1 VKVLAVILG
10 VALVAV
16 SGVAI
21 HMWRQVDMD
30 GQQIADLQSQLQAA
44 QTAQQTAEATLARQ
58 ARELASRPAST
69 VASAAPA
76 PAPAASKATVSA
88 TTTALVDEMRRQM
101 TDPKGRDVRR
111 AQRRMLLPQMNPGLG
126 KWLDLGPDQENKLL
140 DLMAKQETDQ
150 SEMLLDPANRN
161 DPAAQQEAMRKAQA
175 QNQANEA
182 DLASLLGDKY
192 PRYQQYKQTIPVHRQ
207 VSQLQTMLG
216 SGADGLPD
224 AQAKALTNAL
234 VAEQLRINQERAG
247 AQAAATPPN
256 IQEMLRQTQ
265 QRTVESNR
273 RLLQV
278 ATAQLNPQQLAG
290 YRTLIEQQ
298 ERSSDV
304 LSRQL
309 GEAEAAAAAARSAS
323 GQ

>member
-1 VKVLAVILG
+1 MKILVGILAI
-10 VALVAV
+10 ALVAIGALTIRM
-16 SGVAI
+16 S
-21 HMWRQVDMD
+21 RQIDVDR
-30 GQQIADLQSQLQAA
+30 QQLADLQAQLQQA
-44 QTAQQTAEATLARQ
+44 QTAQQSAEATLARQ
-58 ARELASRPAST
+58 AQELANRPEST

-140 DLMAKQETDQ
+140 DLMAKQESDQ

-161 DPAAQQEAMRKAQA
+161 DPAAQQEATRKMQA

-182 DLASLLGDKY
+182 DLAALLGDKY
-192 PRYQQYKQTIPVHRQ
+192 PRYQQYKQTMPVHRQ
-207 VSQLQTMLG
+207 VSQLQAMLG

-234 VAEQLRINQERAG
+234 VAEQLRVNQERTS
-247 AQAAATPPN
+247 AQAAASPLN
-256 IQEMLRQTQ
+256 VQEMLRQQQ

>member
-1 VKVLAVILG
+1 VKVLAAILG

-16 SGVAI
+16 GGVAI
-21 HMWRQVDMD
+21 HMWQQVALDR
-30 GQQIADLQSQLQAA
+30 QQIADLQSQLQQA
-44 QTAQQTAEATLARQ
+44 QTAQQNAEAALARQ
-58 ARELASRPAST
+58 ARELANRPEST
-69 VASAAPA
+69 IALAAPA

-88 TTTALVDEMRRQM
+88 TSTALADEMRKQM

-111 AQRRMLLPQMNPGLG
+111 AQRRMLLPQLNPGLG
-126 KWLDLGPDQENKLL
+126 KWLDLPPDQENKLL
-140 DLMAKQETDQ
+140 DLMAKQESEQ

-182 DLASLLGDKY
+182 DLAALLGDRY
-192 PRYQQYKQTIPVHRQ
+192 PRYQQYKQTMPVHRQ

-224 AQAKALTNAL
+224 AQAKSLTNTL
-234 VAEQLRINQERAG
+234 VAEQLRVNQERAS
-247 AQAAATPPN
+247 AQAAAPTLN
-256 IQEMLRQTQ
+256 VQEMLRQQQ

-278 ATAQLNPQQLAG
+278 ATSLLNPQQLAS

-298 ERSSDV
+298 ERSTDV

-309 GEAEAAAAAARSAS
+309 GAAEAAAAAARQAS
-323 GQ
+323 DQ

>member
-1 VKVLAVILG
+1 VKILVGILAI
-10 VALVAV
+10 ALVAIGALTIRM
-16 SGVAI
+16 S
-21 HMWRQVDMD
+21 RQIDVDR
-30 GQQIADLQSQLQAA
+30 QQLADLQAQLQQA
-44 QTAQQTAEATLARQ
+44 QTAQQSAEATLARQ
-58 ARELASRPAST
+58 AQELANRPEST

-140 DLMAKQETDQ
+140 DLMAKQESDQ

-161 DPAAQQEAMRKAQA
+161 DPAAQQEATRKMQA

-182 DLASLLGDKY
+182 DLAALLGDKY
-192 PRYQQYKQTIPVHRQ
+192 PRYQQYKQTMPVHRQ
-207 VSQLQTMLG
+207 VSQLQAMLG

-234 VAEQLRINQERAG
+234 VAEQLRVNQERTS
-247 AQAAATPPN
+247 AQAAASPLN
-256 IQEMLRQTQ
+256 VQEMLRQQQ